1 MLSNFNYAYAQLTT
15 FTSLQLAL
23 PEAQLC
29 FCCTCPIIQGI
40 KLMRMG
46 KLLRYSRYLLMAG
59 LLTVWYTGTAMAQT
73 TSTSETYQVTETDF
87 SATSPRENC
96 SGHYCARASIGD
108 MSGQRAEAS
117 GGGSAAVFSPA
128 EGEEP
133 RLEVIVEPGESN
145 LGELSAESTATK
157 TMVVKILN
165 YLGEGYTLQIDG
177 NAPKFKNHALATP
190 GSPVASDPGTEQ
202 FAINVAA
209 NTTPAVGTAPVQ
221 VPANE
226 GIFGK
231 VEDAYKTANLFKYTS
246 GEVIARSDTESGRT
260 DYTISMIVNISNA
273 TPAGHYSG
281 DFAAVVVPA
290 F

>member
-1 MLSNFNYAYAQLTT
+1 
-15 FTSLQLAL
+15 
-23 PEAQLC
+23 
-29 FCCTCPIIQGI
+29 
-40 KLMRMG
+40 MRMG
-46 KLLRYSRYLLMAG
+46 KLLRYSRYLLVAG
-59 LLTVWYTGTAMAQT
+59 LLTVWCTGTAMAQT

-108 MSGQRAEAS
+108 IAGQRSEPPGA
-117 GGGSAAVFSPA
+117 GAVFSPA

-133 RLEVIVEPGESN
+133 RLEVIVETGESN
-145 LGELSAESTATK
+145 LGELSTETTATK

-165 YLGEGYTLQIDG
+165 YLGEGYTLHIEG
-177 NAPKFKNHALATP
+177 NAPKFKNHLLATP

-202 FAINVAA
+202 FAINIAA
-209 NTTPAVGTAPVQ
+209 NTTPNVGAAPLQ
-221 VPANE
+221 VPADQ
-226 GIFGK
+226 GVFGE
-231 VEDAYKTANLFKYTS
+231 VEDDYKTANLFKYTS
-246 GEVIARSDTESGRT
+246 GEVIARSNAESGRT
-260 DYTISMIVNISNA
+260 DYTISMIVNISNS